1 MNQTTILPSFRK
13 MILASLKEL
22 SNNKLY
28 KKGVPTNTIR
38 KYMISRFELPETRR
52 TLNSFRT
59 NFTKLLSKN
68 RIVFTYLNNKN
79 LYNLASPI
87 KKRSKKVVKQRL
99 IDNLINTT
107 TKRKSLKLKKKKS
120 LINKGLSSPKRSSVS
135 TSELRSCELWKPIVT
150 GFSRRERKHNISNIF
165 LPNNLPNQNCVDLYS
180 DAARYFYR

>member
-99 IDNLINTT
+99 IDNFFA
-107 TKRKSLKLKKKKS
+107 SFFDWA
-120 LINKGLSSPKRSSVS
+120 
-135 TSELRSCELWKPIVT
+135 CEIVKV
-150 GFSRRERKHNISNIF
+150 FVI
-165 LPNNLPNQNCVDLYS
+165 
-180 DAARYFYR
+180 